1 MGRNRERVCHGEFRI
16 QTRCFPF
23 QEAWMTYQRRVLK
36 TMETVD
42 KTRTRFIPL
51 NSSTSD
57 GKYNCGM
64 RVAEWKRRTNI
75 VSPRSPQKC
84 STNYICACAN
94 TCFTL
99 VVTHSQWRHWR
110 LSLANRLA
118 HRGPAVVLAT
128 EGGRYAWEQNGRRRW
143 TRQENSLVEEALEP
157 LRLKQD
163 AERTKA
169 RF

>member
-1 MGRNRERVCHGEFRI
+1 
-16 QTRCFPF
+16 
-23 QEAWMTYQRRVLK
+23 MTYQRRVLK

-99 VVTHSQWRHWR
+99 VVTHSQWRQCDYRRTGWHTR
-110 LSLANRLA
+110 PCRSC
-118 HRGPAVVLAT
+118 
-128 EGGRYAWEQNGRRRW
+128 GGRWLVRLRTKWEE
-143 TRQENSLVEEALEP
+143 TRQENSLVEEALEAR
-157 LRLKQD
+157 RLKQD
-163 AERTKA
+163 ASEPA
-169 RF
+169 RSKCNYHWRN